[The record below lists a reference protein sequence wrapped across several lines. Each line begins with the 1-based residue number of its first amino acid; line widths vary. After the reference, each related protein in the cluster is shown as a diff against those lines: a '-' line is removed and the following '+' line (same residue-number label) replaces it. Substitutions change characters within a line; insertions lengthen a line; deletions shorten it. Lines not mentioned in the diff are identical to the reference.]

1 MTLVAFGLTLR
12 PELPIRWHDGLT
24 YAPEKDPGRCGKESD
39 VCSLA
44 KLLSQ
49 VFCVRKESLR
59 EWITMG
65 RDMDAS
71 DRGSLGRL
79 ARALAEGREDE
90 DGWFAGGRKDR
101 TAGQGRQ
108 EGRRAPPQGQLRG
121 RKTD

>member
-1 MTLVAFGLTLR
+1 M
-12 PELPIRWHDGLT
+12 LPIHWHDGLT
-24 YAPEKDPGRCGKESD
+24 YAPEIGTKDPGRCGKKSD